1 MSYSWMTKLRQQSAC
16 QLHDGELK
24 MRNRLHHV
32 SIRLSPEDWD
42 EVTALA
48 KDRGCTRSEIARLA
62 VTLGIPLAKSATAV
76 NHRRYAVI
84 LEFLASAMSAH
95 IRRNLPDFEEE
106 IQETML
112 LRLEQHHS

>member
-1 MSYSWMTKLRQQSAC
+1 MKS
-16 QLHDGELK
+16 
-24 MRNRLHHV
+24 RNRNLDKHRV
-32 SIRLSPEDWD
+32 NVRLSSEDD
-42 EVTALA
+42 SALTALA
-48 KDRGCTRSEIARLA
+48 ESRGCTRAEAARLA
-62 VTLGIPLAKSATAV
+62 INLGLPLAVSATAV

-95 IRRNLPDFEEE
+95 IRRNLPDFEDE